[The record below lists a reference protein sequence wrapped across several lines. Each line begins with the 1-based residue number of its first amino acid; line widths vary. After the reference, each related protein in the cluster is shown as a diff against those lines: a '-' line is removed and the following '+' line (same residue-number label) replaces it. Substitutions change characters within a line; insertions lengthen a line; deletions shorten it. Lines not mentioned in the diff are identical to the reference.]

1 MAEDPYFR
9 PDIDMLVDKDLQK
22 NEHHKAIMQHCLKNE
37 VPGEDDT
44 WVEYLRVKDIAK
56 STKLSVFSEDFGSY
70 EYILEER
77 GDGEEM

>member
-1 MAEDPYFR
+1 M
-9 PDIDMLVDKDLQK
+9 
-22 NEHHKAIMQHCLKNE
+22 HHCLKNE

-56 STKLSVFSEDFGSY
+56 STTLSVFGEDFGSY